1 MVLLIRH
8 RRISPK
14 QHAKYGRI
22 RDFAEMMVKDYQGA
36 IDMARYKLAGGKD
49 PAMLRLTRDFI
60 AAQYNEIAEMK
71 TWHSKHPAAR

>member
-1 MVLLIRH
+1 
-8 RRISPK
+8 
-14 QHAKYGRI
+14 
-22 RDFAEMMVKDYQGA
+22 MMVKDYQGA